1 MYVCVIHF
9 LATLDGTD
17 AILVEEA
24 VLRAAEPVIGRVP
37 FDIIAGIEDRRE
49 IDDVCLTVVI

>member
-1 MYVCVIHF
+1 MFHF

-24 VLRAAEPVIGRVP
+24 VLRAAEPVIG
-37 FDIIAGIEDRRE
+37 
-49 IDDVCLTVVI
+49 